1 MSYIGSYG
9 TAVTGPTADTDLGLI
24 LKKQSPTSVSPAKGM
39 ISTITLTSAGS
50 GYTLGPISTEG
61 AKLGLYNLSTR
72 IECTVSS
79 TTGNGTGGRFQ
90 ISTMP
95 NTGAL
100 RVRSLSEWIP
110 GAGIASGSVDTNK
123 VYSIRLTAEFENI
136 QNNLF
141 GSPSGGYVLDNAVTL
156 TGGTSASVVGTS
168 ATGTGAQF
176 FVTVVNGMVQT
187 VTPDPANLG
196 TGYLVGDVVTITDAA
211 LTTAF
216 TNMTIPAGPRGA
228 IEVQGDLRI
237 VLDDQDVTGGIGP
250 VSLITVLD
258 GGSGHTV
265 ADVLTLQEVGSGATG
280 TGTITVA
287 TLDAGYT
294 VGAGDILTYPGAI
307 RVADAGSLEVKGLD
321 DVQVII
327 PLLLAGE
334 VIPLQFKE
342 VTAGAGTTIAVDNAT
357 IYYR

>member
-9 TAVTGPTADTDLGLI
+9 TAVTSPTADTDLGLI
-24 LKKQSPTSVSPAKGM
+24 LKKQSPTSISPAKGM
-39 ISTITLTSAGS
+39 ISTVTLTGAGS

-72 IECTVSS
+72 IECTVSN
-79 TTGNGTGGRFQ
+79 TTGNGTGGIFQ
-90 ISTMP
+90 ITTMP

-100 RVRSLSEWIP
+100 RVRSLIEWIP

-123 VYSIRLTAEFENI
+123 VYSIRLTAEFDMY
-136 QNNLF
+136 QNGLLN
-141 GSPSGGYVLDNAVTL
+141 PTDIAYVLDNTVPVS
-156 TGGTSASVVGTS
+156 GTSASVVGTS

-176 FVTVVNGMVQT
+176 FVTAVNGLIQT

-216 TNMTIPAGPRGA
+216 TNMTIPDVPRGV
-228 IEVQGDLRI
+228 IEVQGDMRI

-250 VSLITVLD
+250 LSTITILN
-258 GGSGHTV
+258 GGSGHSA

-280 TGTITVA
+280 TGTLTVA

-294 VGAGDILTYPGAI
+294 VGAGDILTYPGAFRTATI
-307 RVADAGSLEVKGLD
+307 GDVEFKGLD
-321 DVQVII
+321 DAQVII
-327 PLLLAGE
+327 SGLIAGE
-334 VIPLQFKE
+334 TIPMQFKE
-342 VTAGAGTTIAVDNAT
+342 ITAAGTTVTLGTAT
-357 IYYR
+357 IFYR